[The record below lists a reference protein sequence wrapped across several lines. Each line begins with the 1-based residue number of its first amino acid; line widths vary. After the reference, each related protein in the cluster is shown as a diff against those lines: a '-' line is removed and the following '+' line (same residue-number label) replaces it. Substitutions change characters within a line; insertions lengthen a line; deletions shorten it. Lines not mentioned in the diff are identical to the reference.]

1 MSLIQLKST
10 NNIKGE
16 THHKNCKLDMNT
28 TKYYID
34 YVKDGMYFIL
44 VRRRDEAI
52 LFSNELL
59 DNVIN
64 EAKSRNIKGCDCVIL

>member
-1 MSLIQLKST
+1 MKS
-10 NNIKGE
+10 
-16 THHKNCKLDMNT
+16 

-34 YVKDGMYFIL
+34 YVNDGMYFIL

-64 EAKSRNIKGCDCVIL
+64 EAKTRNIKGCDCVIL

>member
-1 MSLIQLKST
+1 MKP
-10 NNIKGE
+10 
-16 THHKNCKLDMNT
+16 

-34 YVKDGMYFIL
+34 YVKNGMYFIF

-52 LFSNELL
+52 LFSNEWL